1 MPTTGNVWRN
11 PEITSQHVDPQ
22 TSVALGQQAIL
33 EVKIVIFQ
41 GSPGPCSS
49 WPIRAHAPAR
59 IWLIGAPPGPTI
71 LDVCCLNAGQ
81 EDRQRGPGLTP

>member
-41 GSPGPCSS
+41 GSPRPVQLLVHRGTCASPDL
-49 WPIRAHAPAR
+49 A
-59 IWLIGAPPGPTI
+59 LGAPRGPTI
-71 LDVCCLNAGQ
+71 LDGC
-81 EDRQRGPGLTP
+81 